1 MTVVNERAQD
11 NHTNVFAGFSYNFDA
26 DYSLLGNYSHLNGQS
41 SESIQFQKS
50 QPVGEGLGYVIGA
63 SGMGTPDGTKAQFT
77 PSFQYNGRWGIVRG
91 YAQQGDGSGSP
102 NTYSVSVAGGIAWVG
117 GMIAAGRPVT
127 DSFGVVKV
135 DEIAGV
141 RVFVNSEEIGKTGA
155 DGRLFVPALSSFNDN
170 QISIDV
176 ANVPLDFT
184 FPESVRLISPAY
196 RAGAVVNFHAKQ
208 LRAFVGTLKIRVN
221 GEVKPAEFY
230 NGHLRHGPRRRVLR
244 GRPETGSLQRATFQ
258 RDALPVRVDGA

>member
-1 MTVVNERAQD
+1 M
-11 NHTNVFAGFSYNFDA
+11 
-26 DYSLLGNYSHLNGQS
+26 
-41 SESIQFQKS
+41 
-50 QPVGEGLGYVIGA
+50 
-63 SGMGTPDGTKAQFT
+63 
-77 PSFQYNGRWGIVRG
+77 RG

-102 NTYSVSVAGGIAWVG
+102 NTYSVSVAGGIAWAG

-135 DEIAGV
+135 DEVAGV

-155 DGRLFVPALSSFNDN
+155 DGRLFVPALSSFNNN

-184 FPESVRLISPAY
+184 FPESVRVVSPAY

-208 LRAFVGTLKIRVN
+208 LRAFVGTLQD
-221 GEVKPAEFY
+221 
-230 NGHLRHGPRRRVLR
+230 RRERA
-244 GRPETGSLQRATFQ
+244 GRSPPSSSTSRWTSTAGRSRSS
-258 RDALPVRVDGA
+258 RDAAANSTWRI